1 MNYEVSE
8 DNVILL
14 GSVVGQKEVG
24 HVSCR
29 YCRLWVRLREC
40 KSWFSFL
47 KILTLNMHSV
57 I

>member
-8 DNVILL
+8 DNIVLL

-29 YCRLWVRLREC
+29 YCRLWVRLREWSDC
-40 KSWFSFL
+40 FL
-47 KILTLNMHSV
+47 TV
-57 I
+57 ICL